1 LGKKSRGKQ
10 ERREAR
16 EREEA
21 ARPEEVRRDVGWDV
35 MLDGKARVVVCGEN
49 TPFGVARDFQM
60 SVYPAARSRGLVVT
74 TRRSG
79 TRVHLQ
85 AQPGPPLGE
94 RTARRAR
101 YQWDDWLD
109 GNPHQIPL
117 GPTSGH
123 PGIRAQQLV
132 DAALRA
138 AKTRGLSVSTQVRDG
153 GLTVLLHASPPA
165 PMVRPGKYPWAKWF
179 DGAEHSVDL
188 TDKQWGHPQS
198 ESFRVSVQRAAK
210 RHGLCAHALPVVGPE
225 AFDPDRY
232 PRRQPTAT
240 PMVTEVMVWADR
252 PNGTARTLGIDTLG
266 NGQPHAFPVGPNTR
280 WPTTTAHDLGTEL
293 VRTAAH
299 HNRPLRYRT
308 VGNLGVIAHTR
319 RRPLHLPG
327 EYLPAGAT
335 LAATGLILTL
345 ATARH
350 GHVDLGG
357 LDLTGH
363 DLTAADP
370 TRLNLTGL
378 GWDPAQPPRWPT
390 ALHDLPT
397 NQWGRPLAPFGW
409 RQLL

>member
-1 LGKKSRGKQ
+1 MGKKSRGKQ

-94 RTARRAR
+94 RTARRSR
-101 YQWDDWLD
+101 YPWDKWLD

-117 GPTSGH
+117 GPTSEH
-123 PGIRAQQLV
+123 PGVRAQQLV

-138 AKTRGLSVSTQVRDG
+138 AKTRDRPLATQVRDG
-153 GLTVLLHASPPA
+153 GLTVVLHASPPA
-165 PMVRPGKYPWAKWF
+165 PMVRPSKYPWAEWF
-179 DGAEHSVDL
+179 DGAEHIVDL
-188 TDKQWGHPQS
+188 ADNQWGHPRP

-210 RHGLCAHALPVVGPE
+210 RNGVCAHALPVVRPG

-252 PNGTARTLGIDTLG
+252 PNGTARPLGLDRLDD
-266 NGQPHAFPVGPNTR
+266 GQPHAFPVGPHTL
-280 WPTTTAHDLGTEL
+280 WPTSTAHDLGTEL

-308 VGNLGVIAHTR
+308 VGNLGVIAHTSAQ
-319 RRPLHLPG
+319 PLTLPG
-327 EYLPAGAT
+327 DHTFAQSAVAPA
-335 LAATGLILTL
+335 GLILVL
-345 ATARH
+345 ATTRY

-357 LDLTGH
+357 LDLTGL

-370 TRLNLTGL
+370 TRLNLTSL

-390 ALHDLPT
+390 ALRNKPP
-397 NQWGRPLAPFGW
+397 NQWGIPLVPFNW
-409 RQLL
+409 RQLI